1 MDPARGMTKQ
11 RIVHFL
17 ECLPNIIQKCS
28 LITWI
33 ANILEVTD
41 ELLEYEIWIH
51 TTKNEGISLELHRI
65 ELSKTLDECMI
76 LWENR
81 NNRMLDEIHQIE
93 ISETIGDACIIASE
107 RVWIKSLWE
116 SDIQE
121 RRSIREEFFDLW
133 ISNIKENES
142 SCRSIYSEFSHECCS
157 ILILYSLNFWHK
169 NMYMCMTLNLW

>member
-41 ELLEYEIWIH
+41 ELLEYEVGIH
-51 TTKNEGISLELHRI
+51 ATKNEGISLELHRI
-65 ELSKTLDECMI
+65 ELSETLYERMI

-81 NNRMLDEIHQIE
+81 NNRMLDEVHEIE

-107 RVWIKSLWE
+107 RV
-116 SDIQE
+116 
-121 RRSIREEFFDLW
+121 
-133 ISNIKENES
+133 
-142 SCRSIYSEFSHECCS
+142 
-157 ILILYSLNFWHK
+157 
-169 NMYMCMTLNLW
+169 